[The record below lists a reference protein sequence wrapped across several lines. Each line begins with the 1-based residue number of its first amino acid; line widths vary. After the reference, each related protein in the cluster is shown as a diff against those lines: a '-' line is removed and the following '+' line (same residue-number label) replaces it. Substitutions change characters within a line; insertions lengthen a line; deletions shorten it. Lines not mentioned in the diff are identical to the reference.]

1 MLMGEPSHGTIVNI
15 IWEGTLVVKK
25 YVVDLKEAERKQL
38 LDLTSKGKVSARKL
52 KRAHILLLADEGRSD
67 EAIASA
73 LHVSVPTVERVRRRF
88 VTGNLDHALNEMM
101 RPGARRKLDGK
112 QEAFLV
118 ATACSAPP
126 EGRSRWT
133 MQLLADQLV
142 ELKVVDSISDDTVR
156 RTLKKTISSH
166 GRKRNIAFLL

>member
-1 MLMGEPSHGTIVNI
+1 M
-15 IWEGTLVVKK
+15 KR
-25 YVVDLKEAERKQL
+25 YVVELTEAERTQL

-52 KRAHILLLADEGRSD
+52 KRAHILLLADEGRTD
-67 EAIASA
+67 LAIAAA
-73 LHVSVPTVERVRRRF
+73 LHVSKSTVERVRTRF
-88 VTGNLDHALNEMM
+88 VMGNLDFALTEQM

-118 ATACSAPP
+118 ATACSSAP

-133 MQLLADQLV
+133 LQLLADKLV
-142 ELKVVDSISDDTVR
+142 ELKVVDSISRDTVH

-166 GRKRNIAFLL
+166 G

>member
-1 MLMGEPSHGTIVNI
+1 MVNI

-25 YVVDLKEAERKQL
+25 YVVDLTEVERKQL

-67 EAIASA
+67 EAIAAA

-88 VTGNLDHALNEMM
+88 VAGSLEQALNEQM
-101 RPGARRKLDGK
+101 RPGARRKLDGR

-118 ATACSAPP
+118 ATACSTPP

-142 ELKVVDSISDDTVR
+142 ELKLVDSISDDTVR

-166 GRKRNIAFLL
+166 GKKKNGAFLL

>member
-1 MLMGEPSHGTIVNI
+1 MVNI
-15 IWEGTLVVKK
+15 IWEGALVVKK
-25 YVVDLKEAERKQL
+25 YVVDLTEVERRQL
-38 LDLTSKGKVSARKL
+38 FDLTSKGKVSARKL

-73 LHVSVPTVERVRRRF
+73 LHVSVPTVERIRRRF
-88 VTGNLDHALNEMM
+88 VTGNLDHALTEMM

-118 ATACSAPP
+118 ATVCSTPP
-126 EGRSRWT
+126 EGRRCWT
-133 MQLLADQLV
+133 MQLLADRLV

-156 RTLKKTISSH
+156 RTLKKTISSP
-166 GRKRNIAFLL
+166 GKKRNTASLP